1 MSERLTPDELRTL
14 FLFESLTDDQLD
26 WIAARGYVK
35 TFDGPSEVFVEGAPA
50 TCLYILLDGEVQ
62 QLRRSGDDDVLL
74 TTTAQRGVYA
84 GAVRAFVTVPD
95 TSSPTR
101 SSPTGSCPTRSST

>member
-35 TFDGPSEVFVEGAPA
+35 TFDGPSEVFGEGAPA

-84 GAVRAFVTVPD
+84 GAVRAFVTVPNTQQPD
-95 TSSPTR
+95 TQQPD
-101 SSPTGSCPTRSST
+101 GSCPTRSST